1 MVKMIDRFILKRRGH
16 TFYSWPLLLFS
27 CVGAVLVSRFYAAA
41 GDMEVLPDSDVMHA
55 IHIDAFQFLAWAAV
69 VYLLKQSMPGR
80 CTSIPTIAG
89 ALCVT
94 VIALFNSA
102 AGVAALSVF
111 LLISSGG
118 EARMI
123 AVATIVAALFT
134 QQAIV
139 PIVYALLEA
148 KLIHFD
154 AMLVGTAVELTV
166 KGATWQ
172 DNIIAVPSGHSIE
185 VMSGCCSF
193 RNVSLAVLSWVALT
207 KLERPQWHP
216 MDVAVLSLAAGCQI
230 VLNVVR
236 IYLMALSP
244 EMYMYWHVGTG
255 QRIFAITA
263 SAAAVLI
270 SAFGARYVSDAYAD
284 ARICAEPALVK
295 VAR

>member
-1 MVKMIDRFILKRRGH
+1 
-16 TFYSWPLLLFS
+16 
-27 CVGAVLVSRFYAAA
+27 
-41 GDMEVLPDSDVMHA
+41 MEVLPDFEVMHA
-55 IHIDAFQFLAWAAV
+55 VHIDAFQILAWGAV
-69 VYLLKQSMPGR
+69 VYLLKQAMPSR
-80 CTSIPTIAG
+80 RTNISTIAG
-89 ALCVT
+89 ALGVI

-111 LLISSGG
+111 LLMSSRGD
-118 EARMI
+118 ARVI

-139 PIVYALLEA
+139 PIIYAALEA

-172 DNIIAVPSGHSIE
+172 DNIITVPSGHAIE

-207 KLERPQWHP
+207 KLERPQWYP
-216 MDVAVLSLAAGCQI
+216 LDVAVLSLAAGCQI

-244 EMYMYWHVGTG
+244 EMYVYWHVGTG

-284 ARICAEPALVK
+284 SCICAEPSLVK